1 MELNQ
6 IAMIS
11 CTVLSI
17 VHGFDRGDV
26 SISHCMQ
33 STYFSSQPWQRVGSY
48 VSVQV
53 ILLYCRSL
61 IEGQDVV
68 QQVEPEFQRLFSG
81 LCVDYSR
88 LWRLP

>member
-6 IAMIS
+6 TAMIS

-26 SISHCMQ
+26 SINHCMQ
-33 STYFSSQPWQRVGSY
+33 STCSLSQPPLRAGLEVF
-48 VSVQV
+48 VQV
-53 ILLYCRSL
+53 ISLHCRSL

-68 QQVEPEFQRLFSG
+68 QRLEPEFQRLFSG
-81 LCVDYSR
+81 PCVDYSR
-88 LWRLP
+88 L